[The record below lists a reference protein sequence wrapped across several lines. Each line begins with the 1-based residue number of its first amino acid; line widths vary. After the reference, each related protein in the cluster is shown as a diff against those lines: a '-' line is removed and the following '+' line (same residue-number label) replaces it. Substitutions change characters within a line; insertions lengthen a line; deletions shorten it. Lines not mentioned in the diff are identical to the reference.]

1 MRLPAL
7 LLALLVAA
15 CGGRD
20 ALVAKPDE
28 ALVVFIRPGMISS
41 TGAYQPTYG
50 VERPV
55 SVHDVSEGI
64 PGRLVGQV
72 GISEKIAYAVK
83 PGRHRFIVLGP
94 RTGDVLEASVQA
106 GRTYYAVIFREL
118 PKLTQNPM
126 LAIYTVRPVRASA
139 LDRREVVH
147 WVRDT
152 SLVRSADGGGRAGQ
166 NVRIESQLQRQNQQW
181 ENKSPAERAAKT
193 LRASDGH

>member
-50 VERPV
+50 IERPV
-55 SVHDVSEGI
+55 SVHDVSAGI
-64 PGRLVGQV
+64 PGRLVGQI

-83 PGRHRFIVLGP
+83 PGRHRFVVLGT
-94 RTGDVLEASVQA
+94 RTGDVLEANVQA
-106 GRTYYAVIFREL
+106 GKTYYAVIFREL
-118 PKLTQNPM
+118 PKMTQNPM

-139 LDRREVVH
+139 LDRREVAH

-152 SLVRSADGGGRAGQ
+152 SLVKGADDGGRAAPRAGT
-166 NVRIESQLQRQNQQW
+166 ESQLQRQNQLW
-181 ENKSPAERAAKT
+181 ENRTPAERAAKT